1 MNDYDMQAW
10 QRALDNAH
18 YEMNEIKK
26 TLDANSKLN
35 AAAPDLLEALV
46 MIRSWDDYNYQKKL
60 DMIPIKIRL
69 FLEEAIRKA
78 TGEKHE

>member
-1 MNDYDMQAW
+1 MNDA
-10 QRALDNAH
+10 
-18 YEMNEIKK
+18 EIR
-26 TLDANSKLN
+26 LN

-46 MIRSWDDYNYQKKL
+46 MIRAWDDYNYQNKL

-69 FLEEAIRKA
+69 FIEEAIRKA